1 MISLGDRKKGAASF
15 YIVAISTLILV
26 IVVASFATLIV
37 SQMERTSN
45 ADLSQSAYDAAM
57 AGVEDAK
64 LAYLNYKN
72 CKAAG
77 YTAASSVNTD
87 EGLPNNNRD
96 ACSYILYYMNNPDC
110 DMVAK
115 MLGRVVAPGVGMEV
129 KEDEE
134 GNNMQQYYTCVKI
147 NNQPQDQTK
156 NLQPYETAVFKPVFA
171 SGSASEIKKIK
182 VRWGGDSKLSVTIL
196 QAPSGFN
203 FDDFTFPS
211 LDGDNETGTNL
222 GTVFLARGDDRGD
235 ESVSEKVVMKS
246 NDKTVIHSYE
256 SAGIENEDIRNEVHR
271 IKCGDEE
278 CVATISLPNLYGGGN
293 GNRANGLFEIAIMSF
308 DSRIDESV
316 SISYLNGDDEPVSIE
331 NQFVVD
337 STGRANDLY
346 KRVKV
351 TLDAEEQGDLVI
363 GGPLILGDDG
373 LWKNISVTKEWNFN
387 N

>member
-77 YTAASSVNTD
+77 YTAASSVTD
-87 EGLPNNNRD
+87 GESWNDDRD
-96 ACSYILYYMNNPDC
+96 ACSHILYYMNNPDC

-115 MLGRVVAPGVGMEV
+115 MLGRTVNTTEGTAV
-129 KEDEE
+129 DE
-134 GNNMQQYYTCVKI
+134 GARNNMQQYYTCVKI

-182 VRWGGDSKLSVTIL
+182 VRWGGNSKLSVTIL
-196 QAPSGFN
+196 QAPSDFN

-211 LDGDNETGTNL
+211 LNGDNETGTNL
-222 GTVFLARGDDRGD
+222 GTVFLARDDGRGD
-235 ESVSEKVVMKS
+235 ESVSEDVVMKS
-246 NDKTVIHSYE
+246 NDKTVTHSYDLE
-256 SAGIENEDIRNEVHR
+256 ENKDIRNEVRR

-278 CVATISLPNLYGGGN
+278 CVATISLPNLYGGESID
-293 GNRANGLFEIAIMSF
+293 RANGLFEIAIMSF
-308 DSRIDESV
+308 DSSSNNGEPV

-351 TLDAEEQGDLVI
+351 TLDAEGQGDLVI

-373 LWKNISVTKEWNFN
+373 LWKNFSVTTEHNFKE
-387 N
+387 

>member
-77 YTAASSVNTD
+77 YTAASSDYTGN
-87 EGLPNNNRD
+87 GLPD
-96 ACSYILYYMNNPDC
+96 EKGEACKYILFYMEQYDC

-115 MLGRVVAPGVGMEV
+115 MLGRTVTPNVGIEV

-147 NNQPQDQTK
+147 NNQPLDQTK

-182 VRWGGDSKLSVTIL
+182 VRWGGNSKLSVTIL

-211 LDGDNETGTNL
+211 LDGDTETGTNL
-222 GTVFLARGDDRGD
+222 GTVFLTSGNNEGNG
-235 ESVSEKVVMKS
+235 SVSENVVMKS
-246 NDKTVIHSYE
+246 NDKTVTHIYGSE
-256 SAGIENEDIRNEVHR
+256 EIENKVHSA
-271 IKCGDEE
+271 KCNDEE
-278 CVATISLPNLYGGGN
+278 CVATISLPNLYGEGN

-308 DSRIDESV
+308 DSGSNNEEPV
-316 SISYLNGDDEPVSIE
+316 SISYLKDDDKPVSIE

-351 TLDAEEQGDLVI
+351 TLDAEGQGDLVI

-373 LWKNISVTKEWNFN
+373 LEKNFSVTTEWNFN

>member
-1 MISLGDRKKGAASF
+1 MISLSDRKKGAASF

-77 YTAASSVNTD
+77 YTAASSVTD
-87 EGLPNNNRD
+87 GEPWNDDRD
-96 ACSYILYYMNNPDC
+96 ACSHILYYMNNPDC

-115 MLGRVVAPGVGMEV
+115 MLGRVVTPGVGMEV

-182 VRWGGDSKLSVTIL
+182 VRWGGNSNLSVTIL

-211 LDGDNETGTNL
+211 LVGDNETGTNL
-222 GTVFLARGDDRGD
+222 GTVFLTRDGVGTDPSTISGN
-235 ESVSEKVVMKS
+235 VVMKS
-246 NDKTVIHSYE
+246 NDKIVQNGRNNVSGNENNDMYKYE
-256 SAGIENEDIRNEVHR
+256 AIIE
-271 IKCGDEE
+271 
-278 CVATISLPNLYGGGN
+278 LPAVYN
-293 GNRANGLFEIAIMSF
+293 GSDSVKKADGLFEIAIMSF
-308 DSRIDESV
+308 DSSSNNGESV
-316 SISYLNGDDEPVSIE
+316 SISYLKDGDEPVSIE

-351 TLDAEEQGDLVI
+351 TLDAEGQGDLVI
-363 GGPLILGDDG
+363 GGPLILGDGG
-373 LWKNISVTKEWNFN
+373 LEKNFSVTTEHNFKE
-387 N
+387 

>member
-77 YTAASSVNTD
+77 YTAASSDYTGN
-87 EGLPNNNRD
+87 GLPD
-96 ACSYILYYMNNPDC
+96 GKGEACRYILHYMENPDC

-115 MLGRVVAPGVGMEV
+115 MLGRTVTSNVGIEI
-129 KEDEE
+129 KEDED

-147 NNQPQDQTK
+147 NNQPLDQTK

-182 VRWGGDSKLSVTIL
+182 VRWGGNSNLSVTIL

-211 LDGDNETGTNL
+211 LNGDNETGTNL

-235 ESVSEKVVMKS
+235 ESVSDKVVMKS

-256 SAGIENEDIRNEVHR
+256 SAEIENEDIRNEVRR

-278 CVATISLPNLYGGGN
+278 CAATISLPNLYGGESID
-293 GNRANGLFEIAIMSF
+293 RANGLFEIAIMSF
-308 DSRIDESV
+308 DSENGEPV
-316 SISYLNGDDEPVSIE
+316 SISYLKDGDEPVSIE

-351 TLDAEEQGDLVI
+351 TLDAEGQGDLVI
-363 GGPLILGDDG
+363 GGPLILGDGG
-373 LWKNISVTKEWNFN
+373 LVKNFSVTTEHNFED
-387 N
+387 

>member
-77 YTAASSVNTD
+77 YTAASSVTD
-87 EGLPNNNRD
+87 GEPWNDDRD
-96 ACSYILYYMNNPDC
+96 ACSHILYYMNNPDC

-115 MLGRVVAPGVGMEV
+115 MLGRTVNTTEGTAVDEGVR
-129 KEDEE
+129 
-134 GNNMQQYYTCVKI
+134 NNMQQYYTCVKI

-182 VRWGGDSKLSVTIL
+182 VRWGGNSNLSVTIL

-211 LDGDNETGTNL
+211 LNGDNETGTNL
-222 GTVFLARGDDRGD
+222 GTVFLTSGDTEGD
-235 ESVSEKVVMKS
+235 GSVSEDIVMKS
-246 NDKTVIHSYE
+246 NDKTVTHSYGLE
-256 SAGIENEDIRNEVHR
+256 EIGNKVYSA
-271 IKCGDEE
+271 KCVDE
-278 CVATISLPNLYGGGN
+278 CVATISLPNLYGEGN
-293 GNRANGLFEIAIMSF
+293 RDRANGLFEIAIMSF
-308 DSRIDESV
+308 DSSSNSEEPV

-351 TLDAEEQGDLVI
+351 TLDAEGQGDLAI
-363 GGPLILGDDG
+363 GGPLILGDGG
-373 LWKNISVTKEWNFN
+373 LVKNFLVTTEHNFKD
-387 N
+387 

>member
-1 MISLGDRKKGAASF
+1 MINLGDRKKGAASF

-77 YTAASSVNTD
+77 YTAASSVTD
-87 EGLPNNNRD
+87 GEPWNDDRD
-96 ACSYILYYMNNPDC
+96 ACSHILYYMDNPDC

-115 MLGRVVAPGVGMEV
+115 MLGRVVTPGVGMEV

-147 NNQPQDQTK
+147 DNQPQDQTK
-156 NLQPYETAVFKPVFA
+156 NLQPYETAVFKPEFA

-182 VRWGGDSKLSVTIL
+182 VRWGGNSNLSVTIL

-211 LDGDNETGTNL
+211 LVGDNETGTNL
-222 GTVFLARGDDRGD
+222 GTVFLTRDGVGTDPSTISGN
-235 ESVSEKVVMKS
+235 VVMKS
-246 NDKTVIHSYE
+246 NDKIVQNGRNNVSGNENNDMYKYE
-256 SAGIENEDIRNEVHR
+256 AIIE
-271 IKCGDEE
+271 
-278 CVATISLPNLYGGGN
+278 LPAVYN
-293 GNRANGLFEIAIMSF
+293 GSDSVKKADGLFEIAIMSF
-308 DSRIDESV
+308 DSSSNNGESV
-316 SISYLNGDDEPVSIE
+316 SISYLKDGDEPVSIE

-351 TLDAEEQGDLVI
+351 TLDAEGQGDLVI
-363 GGPLILGDDG
+363 GGPLILGDGG
-373 LWKNISVTKEWNFN
+373 LEKNFSVTTEHNFKE
-387 N
+387 

>member
-1 MISLGDRKKGAASF
+1 VEEEKMISLGDRKRGAASF

-77 YTAASSVNTD
+77 YTAASSDYTG
-87 EGLPNNNRD
+87 EGLPPGKGE
-96 ACSYILYYMNNPDC
+96 ACSYILHYMEQSGC

-115 MLGRVVAPGVGMEV
+115 MLGRTVTPNVGIEV
-129 KEDEE
+129 EEDGN

-147 NNQPQDQTK
+147 NNQPQEQTK

-182 VRWGGDSKLSVTIL
+182 VRWSGNSNLSVTIL

-211 LDGDNETGTNL
+211 LVGDKETGTNL
-222 GTVFLARGDDRGD
+222 GTVFLTRDGVGTDSSTILGD
-235 ESVSEKVVMKS
+235 VVMKS
-246 NDKTVIHSYE
+246 NDKTVQ
-256 SAGIENEDIRNEVHR
+256 NIRNNVSSNENNDMYKYEA
-271 IKCGDEE
+271 IIE
-278 CVATISLPNLYGGGN
+278 LPAVYN
-293 GNRANGLFEIAIMSF
+293 GSDSVKKADGLFEIAIMSF
-308 DSRIDESV
+308 DSGSNNGESV
-316 SISYLNGDDEPVSIE
+316 SISYLKDGDKPVSIE

-351 TLDAEEQGDLVI
+351 TLDAEGQGDLVI
-363 GGPLILGDDG
+363 GGPLILGDGG
-373 LWKNISVTKEWNFN
+373 LVKNFSVTTE
-387 N
+387 

>member
-64 LAYLNYKN
+64 LAYLNYRN

-77 YTAASSVNTD
+77 YTAASSVAD
-87 EGLPNNNRD
+87 EPLSD
-96 ACSYILYYMNNPDC
+96 DKDKACSYILYYMNNPDC
-110 DMVAK
+110 DMVAR
-115 MLGRVVAPGVGMEV
+115 MLGRTVNKAEGTAVDEGVR
-129 KEDEE
+129 
-134 GNNMQQYYTCVKI
+134 NNMQQYYTCVKI
-147 NNQPQDQTK
+147 NNQPQEQTK
-156 NLQPYETAVFKPVFA
+156 SLRPYETAVFKPVFT

-182 VRWGGDSKLSVTIL
+182 VRWGGNSNLSVTIL
-196 QAPSGFN
+196 QAPSNFN

-222 GTVFLARGDDRGD
+222 GTVFLTSGDTGGD
-235 ESVSEKVVMKS
+235 GSVSEDVVVKS
-246 NDKTVIHSYE
+246 NDKTVTHIYGSE
-256 SAGIENEDIRNEVHR
+256 EIENKVHSA
-271 IKCGDEE
+271 KCNDE
-278 CVATISLPNLYGGGN
+278 CVAIISLPNLYGGGN

-308 DSRIDESV
+308 DSSSDSEESV
-316 SISYLNGDDEPVSIE
+316 SISYLKDDDEPVSIE

-351 TLDAEEQGDLVI
+351 TLDAEGQGDLVI
-363 GGPLILGDDG
+363 GGPLILGDGG

>member
-64 LAYLNYKN
+64 LAYLNYRN

-77 YTAASSVNTD
+77 YTAASSVTD
-87 EGLPNNNRD
+87 ESLSD
-96 ACSYILYYMNNPDC
+96 DKDKACSYILYYMNHPDC
-110 DMVAK
+110 DMVTR
-115 MLGRVVAPGVGMEV
+115 MLGRTVNTTEGTAVDEGVR
-129 KEDEE
+129 
-134 GNNMQQYYTCVKI
+134 NNMQQYYTCVKI
-147 NNQPQDQTK
+147 NNQPLDQTK

-182 VRWGGDSKLSVTIL
+182 VRWGGNSKLSVTIL

-211 LDGDNETGTNL
+211 LDGDTETGTNL
-222 GTVFLARGDDRGD
+222 GTVFLASGDDGSD
-235 ESVSEKVVMKS
+235 ESVSEDAVMKS
-246 NDKTVIHSYE
+246 NDKTVTHIYGSE
-256 SAGIENEDIRNEVHR
+256 KIENKVHSA
-271 IKCGDEE
+271 KCNDEE

-308 DSRIDESV
+308 DSGSNNEEPV
-316 SISYLNGDDEPVSIE
+316 SISYLKDDDEPVSIE

-351 TLDAEEQGDLVI
+351 TLDAEGQGDLVI

-373 LWKNISVTKEWNFN
+373 LEKNFSVTTEWNFN

>member
-77 YTAASSVNTD
+77 YTAASSVNID
-87 EGLPNNNRD
+87 EGLPNDNRN

-115 MLGRVVAPGVGMEV
+115 MLGRTVNTAEGTAVDEGVR
-129 KEDEE
+129 
-134 GNNMQQYYTCVKI
+134 NNMQQYYTCVKI
-147 NNQPQDQTK
+147 NNQPQEQTK
-156 NLQPYETAVFKPVFA
+156 SLRPYETAVFKPVFA

-222 GTVFLARGDDRGD
+222 GTVFLARDDDKSD
-235 ESVSEKVVMKS
+235 ESVSEDVVMKS
-246 NDKTVIHSYE
+246 NDKTVQ
-256 SAGIENEDIRNEVHR
+256 NEMHTISRNEGADKYEAIIELPAVYNG
-271 IKCGDEE
+271 GDL
-278 CVATISLPNLYGGGN
+278 VKKAD
-293 GNRANGLFEIAIMSF
+293 GLFEIAIMSF
-308 DSRIDESV
+308 DSSSDSEESV
-316 SISYLNGDDEPVSIE
+316 SISYLKDDDEPVSIE

-351 TLDAEEQGDLVI
+351 TLDAEGQGDLVI

>member
-77 YTAASSVNTD
+77 YTAASSVTD
-87 EGLPNNNRD
+87 GEPWNDDRD
-96 ACSYILYYMNNPDC
+96 ACSHILYYMNNPDC

-115 MLGRVVAPGVGMEV
+115 MLGRVVTPGVGMEV

-182 VRWGGDSKLSVTIL
+182 VRWGGNSNLSVTIL

-211 LDGDNETGTNL
+211 LVGDNETGTNL
-222 GTVFLARGDDRGD
+222 GTVFLTRDGVGTDPSTISGN
-235 ESVSEKVVMKS
+235 VVMKS
-246 NDKTVIHSYE
+246 NDKIVQNERNNVSWNENNDMYKYE
-256 SAGIENEDIRNEVHR
+256 AIIE
-271 IKCGDEE
+271 
-278 CVATISLPNLYGGGN
+278 LPAVYN
-293 GNRANGLFEIAIMSF
+293 GSDSVKKADGLFEIAIMSF
-308 DSRIDESV
+308 DSSSNNGESV
-316 SISYLNGDDEPVSIE
+316 SISYLKDGDEPVSIE

-351 TLDAEEQGDLVI
+351 TLDAEGQGDLVI
-363 GGPLILGDDG
+363 GGPLILGDGG
-373 LWKNISVTKEWNFN
+373 LEKNFSVTTEWNFKE
-387 N
+387 

>member
-77 YTAASSVNTD
+77 YTAASSDYTG
-87 EGLPNNNRD
+87 EGLPPEKGE
-96 ACSYILYYMNNPDC
+96 ACSYILYYMEHPDC
-110 DMVAK
+110 DMVTR
-115 MLGRVVAPGVGMEV
+115 MLGRTVNTTEGTAVDEGVR
-129 KEDEE
+129 
-134 GNNMQQYYTCVKI
+134 NNMQQYYTCVKI
-147 NNQPQDQTK
+147 NNQPQEQTK
-156 NLQPYETAVFKPVFA
+156 SLRPYETAVFKPVFA
-171 SGSASEIKKIK
+171 SGSASEIKKIR
-182 VRWGGDSKLSVTIL
+182 VQWGGNSNLSVTIL

-211 LDGDNETGTNL
+211 LDGDTETGTNL
-222 GTVFLARGDDRGD
+222 GTVFLTSGNTGGDR
-235 ESVSEKVVMKS
+235 SVSKEVVMKS
-246 NDKTVIHSYE
+246 NDKTVQ
-256 SAGIENEDIRNEVHR
+256 NEMR
-271 IKCGDEE
+271 
-278 CVATISLPNLYGGGN
+278 TISCNEGADKCEAIIELPAVYN
-293 GNRANGLFEIAIMSF
+293 GSDSVKKADGLFEIAIMSF
-308 DSRIDESV
+308 DSGSNNDEPV
-316 SISYLNGDDEPVSIE
+316 SISYLKDNDEPVGIE

-351 TLDAEEQGDLVI
+351 TLDAEGQGDLVI

-373 LWKNISVTKEWNFN
+373 LEKNFSVTTEHNFKD
-387 N
+387 